1 MRYLVA
7 FVVLFFSSCVSLKQY
22 KEKEAKHQELADAN
36 KSVRKEIA
44 TLKKEEKA
52 LSDTIKYRTS
62 LNGKEAAAL
71 TQRLKDV
78 QVNIQVKGPDLGG
91 LNVEEPD
98 PDPEWSKEMWNTNK
112 NRDTSCANKVTWLT
126 ADEKKIYY
134 YLNKARLDPKG
145 FCNQYILP
153 ELKEDSGNIYLL
165 TLADYM
171 LNMHPRNAVKPE
183 KTLFES
189 AKCHAISS
197 GKEGYTGHTRLKGCT
212 ANFAGECC
220 SYGVSNPL
228 GVVLQ
233 LLIDEGVSSLGHRYI
248 CLGWYEECGISI
260 QPHTGYRTNVVLDF
274 N

>member
-1 MRYLVA
+1 MRYFVA
-7 FVVLFFSSCVSLKQY
+7 VVLLFFSSCVPLKQY
-22 KEKEAKHQELADAN
+22 EEKKAEYQELADAN
-36 KSVRKEIA
+36 KSIRKEINA
-44 TLKKEEKA
+44 LKKEEKL
-52 LSDTIKYRTS
+52 LSDTIKNRIA
-62 LNGKEAAAL
+62 LNAKTAAAL

-78 QVNIQVKGPDLGG
+78 QVQVKVKGPDVSG
-91 LNVEEPD
+91 LTIRKPD
-98 PDPEWSKEMWNTNK
+98 PDPAWSKDMWNSYK

-153 ELKEDSGNIYLL
+153 ELKEDSNNIYLL

-171 LNMHPRNAVKPE
+171 LTMHPRNAVKPE
-183 KTLFES
+183 KKLFES

-197 GKEGYTGHTRLKGCT
+197 GKEGYTGHERLDGCKST
-212 ANFAGECC
+212 FSGECC
-220 SYGVSNPL
+220 SYGVYNPL

-260 QPHTGYRTNVVLDF
+260 QPHTGYGTNVVLDF
-274 N
+274 D

>member
-1 MRYLVA
+1 
-7 FVVLFFSSCVSLKQY
+7 
-22 KEKEAKHQELADAN
+22 
-36 KSVRKEIA
+36 
-44 TLKKEEKA
+44 
-52 LSDTIKYRTS
+52 
-62 LNGKEAAAL
+62 
-71 TQRLKDV
+71 
-78 QVNIQVKGPDLGG
+78 
-91 LNVEEPD
+91 
-98 PDPEWSKEMWNTNK
+98 
-112 NRDTSCANKVTWLT
+112 
-126 ADEKKIYY
+126 
-134 YLNKARLDPKG
+134 LDPKG

-183 KTLFES
+183 KKLFES

-197 GKEGYTGHTRLKGCT
+197 GKEGYTGHSRLKGCT
-212 ANFAGECC
+212 ANFSGECC

-260 QPHTGYRTNVVLDF
+260 QPHTGYGTNVVLDF